1 MIMLKDTAATAK
13 VRPWA
18 LLKFVTSQTAFVNVL
33 AWVMP
38 CSLARRIKPAS
49 GYLLVSIEGLMRKG
63 GTYN

>member
-38 CSLARRIKPAS
+38 CSLASWIKPAS
-49 GYLLVSIEGLMRKG
+49 GYPLVRSRG
-63 GTYN
+63 